1 MVVRITIYIIFFS
14 VNSHVI
20 AFDGLSYR
28 QIWNT
33 SFSGGESY
41 STIGVGYYDRDYIP
55 DFIVKYLHGPGY
67 PVYEYE
73 ETVILSGKGKE
84 MLIQIHTF
92 ITPPPLSILYFERT
106 HHF

>member
-1 MVVRITIYIIFFS
+1 MTTLVQILIINFFY
-14 VNSHVI
+14 SHVI

-33 SFSGGESY
+33 SFSNGESY
-41 STIGVGYYDRDYIP
+41 STVGVGYYDRDDIP

-73 ETVILSGKGKE
+73 ETVILSGKGK
-84 MLIQIHTF
+84 LFHFDVFLDNLKGI
-92 ITPPPLSILYFERT
+92 ILL
-106 HHF
+106 

>member
-1 MVVRITIYIIFFS
+1 MLMIYFNFISF
-14 VNSHVI
+14 NSKVI
-20 AFDGLSYR
+20 AFDGLTYR

-33 SFSGGESY
+33 TFTGSESY

-73 ETVILSGKGKE
+73 QTVVLSGKGNPLLFIIVGYVYNVHSC
-84 MLIQIHTF
+84 MLCF
-92 ITPPPLSILYFERT
+92 
-106 HHF
+106 

>member
-1 MVVRITIYIIFFS
+1 MIS
-14 VNSHVI
+14 QVI

-41 STIGVGYYDRDYIP
+41 STVGVGYYDRDNIP

-73 ETVILSGKGKE
+73 ETVILSGKG
-84 MLIQIHTF
+84 MI
-92 ITPPPLSILYFERT
+92 SIKHCLLCLRILMIE
-106 HHF
+106 HLLL